1 MSKFKSR
8 KGKLKTTCRWFA
20 LCDNIA
26 VTTKPHSIL
35 GAVPI
40 CQRCLNKLKRIETG
54 K

>member
-1 MSKFKSR
+1 MKTFSSR

-20 LCDNIA
+20 RCDNIA
-26 VTTKPHSIL
+26 VTTEPHPIL

-40 CQRCLNKLKRIETG
+40 CQRCVNKLKQIKAG